1 MEFTFETAY
10 NQKAL
15 TAMAR
20 GLRKTVRKKRS
31 RRSHIL
37 GWIVIML
44 ALILAFFS
52 GSFGFR
58 AVVTL
63 IAALVMIAVLCF
75 EDRLNGYFAG
85 KRMLPGT
92 GKAVSRFTDEFYS
105 SETEIGKTE
114 FHYEYIAALA
124 ESEDYFIFLFSNN
137 HAQVYDKHT
146 LSGGSVDDFRAFIQ
160 EKVQKTISLI

>member
-10 NQKAL
+10 DRNAL

-20 GLRKTVRKKRS
+20 GLRKTVRKKHS
-31 RRSHIL
+31 RRSHVL
-37 GWIVIML
+37 GWIIIVL
-44 ALILAFFS
+44 ALFLAFLS
-52 GSFGFR
+52 GPFDFR

-92 GKAVSRFTDEFYS
+92 QHASSRFADASFTSATEVGSTEFYYDK
-105 SETEIGKTE
+105 I
-114 FHYEYIAALA
+114 IALA
-124 ESEDYFIFLFSNN
+124 ESRDYFIFLFSNN
-137 HAQVYDKHT
+137 HAQVYDKRT
-146 LSGGSVDDFRAFIQ
+146 LSGGSIDEFRSFIT
-160 EKVQKTISLI
+160 EKAQTQILSI